1 MATRRSMRN
10 EITLLV
16 SLFVLSYN
24 AVAAEIRSEDLNVTR
39 SVMEGDWLRLRLE
52 VLGLRLSYPAY
63 RIDVKLTDDNTVS
76 FNFWVSAPLASH
88 LQEAGTGETERV
100 LRYHA
105 EGIAEQ
111 VMALLQEEFPELW
124 PRFDPAEDFRGSFWE
139 PGEEF
144 DSLPQE
150 LGDWRR
156 GRLDIR

>member
-1 MATRRSMRN
+1 MR
-10 EITLLV
+10 TASALLASV
-16 SLFVLSYN
+16 LVLSYSA
-24 AVAAEIRSEDLNVTR
+24 AVAEIRSEDLNVTR
-39 SVMEGDWLRLRLE
+39 SVMEGDWLRLKLE

-63 RIDVKLTDDNTVS
+63 RIDIKLTDDNVVS

-88 LQEAGTGETERV
+88 LQEEGTGETERV

-124 PRFDPAEDFRGSFWE
+124 PRFDPAEDFTGSFWK

-150 LGDWRR
+150 LGNWRR
-156 GRLDIR
+156 DRLYFR